1 MDLAVKIFNLSN
13 SPLFLLNYDH
23 PIPFTIAPSEL
34 LRAPTA
40 GGQRRGGG
48 DPGRGAGAVGVS
60 SVDRL
65 DGRYFIYRHGSRWI
79 RNKWQDPSEVGDYLD
94 LNMSFESP

>member
-1 MDLAVKIFNLSN
+1 MRLRFLVCLIHTLS
-13 SPLFLLNYDH
+13 LLNCEH
-23 PIPFTIAPSEL
+23 PIPFTTAPSEL

-40 GGQRRGGG
+40 GSQRRGGG

-60 SVDRL
+60 SADRL
-65 DGRYFIYRHGSRWI
+65 DGRYFIYHHRSRWI
-79 RNKWQDPSEVGDYLD
+79 GNKWQDPSEEGDYLD